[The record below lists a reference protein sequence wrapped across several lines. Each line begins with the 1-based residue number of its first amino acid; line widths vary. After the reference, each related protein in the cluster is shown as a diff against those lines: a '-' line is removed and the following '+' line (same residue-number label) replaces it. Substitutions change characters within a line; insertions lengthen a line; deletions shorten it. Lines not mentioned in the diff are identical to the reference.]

1 MSTIINNL
9 EELKD
14 KYVPEE
20 EAQQE
25 EKKETPAVP
34 EQKGLKDRLYERHV
48 NAMQK
53 AIDKKTAKLEAYQ
66 AKKLAKE
73 EPKSEKTKLSK
84 GKIIAGAAIGL
95 GIVGAVGKA
104 LMDYSAR
111 YSGESCEENAECEN
125 NTAEIPTEPV
135 QNGSEESES

>member
-1 MSTIINNL
+1 MSEIINNL
-9 EELKD
+9 QELKD

-25 EKKETPAVP
+25 KKEETPAVP

-53 AIDKKTAKLEAYQ
+53 AIDKKTAKLKAYQ

-84 GKIIAGAAIGL
+84 GKIVAGAAIGL

-125 NTAEIPTEPV
+125 TAEAPTEPV
-135 QNGSEESES
+135 PVSTEESES

>member
-1 MSTIINNL
+1 MSEIITNL
-9 EELKD
+9 EELKE
-14 KYVPEE
+14 KYIPKE

-25 EKKETPAVP
+25 KKEETPAVP
-34 EQKGLKDRLYERHV
+34 EQKVSLKDRLYERHV

-84 GKIIAGAAIGL
+84 GKIVAGAAIGL

-135 QNGSEESES
+135 QTEESES

>member
-14 KYVPEE
+14 KFVPE

-25 EKKETPAVP
+25 KKEETPAVP
-34 EQKGLKDRLYERHV
+34 EQKVSLKDRLYEHHV

-84 GKIIAGAAIGL
+84 GKIVAGAAIGL

-111 YSGESCEENAECEN
+111 YSGESCEDAECEN
-125 NTAEIPTEPV
+125 TAEAPTEPV
-135 QNGSEESES
+135 QSEESES

>member
-1 MSTIINNL
+1 MSEIITNL
-9 EELKD
+9 EELKN
-14 KYVPEE
+14 KFVPE

-25 EKKETPAVP
+25 KKEKTPAVP
-34 EQKGLKDRLYERHV
+34 EQKVSLKDRLYERHV

-84 GKIIAGAAIGL
+84 GKIVAGAAIGL

-111 YSGESCEENAECEN
+111 YSGESCEDAECEN
-125 NTAEIPTEPV
+125 TAEAPTEPV
-135 QNGSEESES
+135 QSEESES

>member
-14 KYVPEE
+14 NFVPEE

-25 EKKETPAVP
+25 NKEETPAVP
-34 EQKGLKDRLYERHV
+34 EQKVSLKDRLYERHV

-84 GKIIAGAAIGL
+84 GKIVAGAAIGL

-104 LMDYSAR
+104 LMDCAAR
-111 YSGESCEENAECEN
+111 HSDGICEENAECEN
-125 NTAEIPTEPV
+125 TAEAPTEPV
-135 QNGSEESES
+135 QTEESES

>member
-1 MSTIINNL
+1 MSEIINNL
-9 EELKD
+9 QELKD

-25 EKKETPAVP
+25 KKEETPAVP

-53 AIDKKTAKLEAYQ
+53 AIDKKTAKLKAYQ

-84 GKIIAGAAIGL
+84 GKIVAGAAIGL

-111 YSGESCEENAECEN
+111 YSGESCEDAECEN

-135 QNGSEESES
+135 PVSTDESES